1 LGVTDSTRIS
11 AGNGGLSDR
20 LINRIVALH
29 RLSDLIIVLLAGL
42 VAWLIRFEFFTPP
55 GHYYIAAL
63 LLLGFTSV
71 SLPVFGAYRYLAA
84 HRFWKAMAQTI
95 LAWSVAVLLA
105 TSIAYLTKT
114 GEMFSRLW
122 VGYWWVFGLVALPIA
137 RYALAKYS
145 RALSRSD
152 QYKEKAIL
160 IGAGPTLDKLIA
172 FFQKENLL
180 GIKPVAIW
188 ALDRSSPKEDGY
200 RTVKSLEELEDLLEP
215 LKKDAAA
222 ITQIDQLWIVG
233 TIEDEN
239 LNQKIMAAAT
249 NSAVRIIIAPDLP
262 LVYDHPWAQAHN
274 IGGMPV
280 IDLAPAPSRLS
291 VTSKRVFDLAVAIP
305 ALIVLAPVFAVIA
318 IAIKLDSKGPVFY
331 RQERLTKH
339 GAIFRIFKFRSMVHA
354 GDHAAFIQAEK
365 NDPRVTRVGAYLR
378 KMSLDEIPQLWNVV
392 RGDMSIVGPRPHP
405 LDLDR
410 QFRQTI
416 PGYMYRSLVKSGITG
431 MAQVQGL
438 RGETR
443 DPEQMRLRVI
453 EDTEY
458 INNWSPLLD
467 LRILLRTIPAIFTRE
482 KAF

>member
-55 GHYYIAAL
+55 GRYYIAAL

-122 VGYWWVFGLVALPIA
+122 IGYWWVFGLVALPIA

-188 ALDRSSPKEDGY
+188 ALDKTLPQQDDYRSIN
-200 RTVKSLEELEDLLEP
+200 TLQELEDLLEP

-239 LNQKIMAAAT
+239 LNQKIMAAAS

-305 ALIVLAPVFAVIA
+305 ALIVLAPLFAVIA

-331 RQERLTKH
+331 RQERLTQF
-339 GAIFRIFKFRSMVHA
+339 GRVFTCLKFRSMRGAEDGWSMTQVTEA
-354 GDHAAFIQAEK
+354 DDDRITKIGAF
-365 NDPRVTRVGAYLR
+365 LR
-378 KMSLDEIPQLWNVV
+378 KTSIDELPQLLNVV
-392 RGDMSIVGPRPHP
+392 AGDMSIVGPRPASLAHNKEWRGIFP
-405 LDLDR
+405 NW
-410 QFRQTI
+410 
-416 PGYMYRSLVKSGITG
+416 MYRHLAKSGITG
-431 MAQVQGL
+431 LAQISGC
-438 RGETR
+438 RGGENLESIER
-443 DPEQMRLRVI
+443 RLAFDI
-453 EDTEY
+453 AY
-458 INNWSPLLD
+458 INSWSPLLD
-467 LRILLRTIPAIFTRE
+467 LRILLRTIPAIFTQE

>member
-1 LGVTDSTRIS
+1 LAATESASIS
-11 AGNGGLSDR
+11 GGNGGLSDR
-20 LINRIVALH
+20 LIKRIVALH

-42 VAWLIRFEFFTPP
+42 IAWLIRFESFAPP

-63 LLLGFTSV
+63 LLLGSTSV
-71 SLPVFGAYRYLAA
+71 SLPVFGAYRYRAS

-145 RALSRSD
+145 QALSRSD

-160 IGAGPTLDKLIA
+160 IGTGPTLDKLIA
-172 FFQKENLL
+172 LFQKENLL

-188 ALDRSSPKEDGY
+188 ALDKTLPQHDDYRSLNTLK
-200 RTVKSLEELEDLLEP
+200 ELEDLLEP
-215 LKKDAAA
+215 LKKDGATV
-222 ITQIDQLWIVG
+222 TQIDQLWIVG
-233 TIEDEN
+233 TIKDEN

-291 VTSKRVFDLAVAIP
+291 VTSKRVFDLVVAIP
-305 ALIVLAPVFAVIA
+305 ALIVLAPVFAIIA

-331 RQERLTKH
+331 RQERLTQF
-339 GAIFRIFKFRSMVHA
+339 GRVFSCLKFRSMRGAETGWEMRQVTEPNDDRITKI
-354 GDHAAFIQAEK
+354 GAF
-365 NDPRVTRVGAYLR
+365 LR
-378 KMSLDEIPQLWNVV
+378 KTSIDELPQLLNVLV
-392 RGDMSIVGPRPHP
+392 GDMSIVGPRPAP
-405 LDLDR
+405 LMQNKEWR
-410 QFRQTI
+410 SQF
-416 PGYMYRSLVKSGITG
+416 PNWMYRHLVKPGVTG
-431 MAQVQGL
+431 LAQISGL
-438 RGETR
+438 RGGDDLESIER
-443 DPEQMRLRVI
+443 RLAFDI
-453 EDTEY
+453 TY
-458 INNWSPLLD
+458 INNWSPLVD
-467 LRILLRTIPAIFTRE
+467 LKILLKTIPTLFH
-482 KAF
+482 KGDAF